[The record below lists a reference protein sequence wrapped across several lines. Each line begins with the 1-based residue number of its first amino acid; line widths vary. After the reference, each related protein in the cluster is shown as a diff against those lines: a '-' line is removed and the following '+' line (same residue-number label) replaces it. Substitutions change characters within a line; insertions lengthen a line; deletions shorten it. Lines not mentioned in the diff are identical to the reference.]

1 MRSEEEK
8 NVFKEAEN
16 IGGKTCMFKT
26 RNKNTDFT
34 ALVFSAPAGG
44 GYLHLCHDIS

>member
-1 MRSEEEK
+1 MFSERGWEHRWQ
-8 NVFKEAEN
+8 NVHVL
-16 IGGKTCMFKT
+16 TH
-26 RNKNTDFT
+26 NKNTDFT